1 MKKAKRIMEY
11 IRLMRLTDKFLFFY
25 LFILL
30 LQMTHTIFQESTS
43 QVYASVDTMM
53 RTTAATIFGYFISAT
68 FEKEEDPPAPE
79 EETERMASAN
89 TDNKDLISSEK
100 KSNVPLEKDLCRRAC
115 RIHQQT
121 MIIAGIGVLS
131 LTILIFLRNFSVELP
146 QGPTPVSLMQD
157 FIVGSIGFLIGHA
170 KYDKT

>member
-1 MKKAKRIMEY
+1 MKKAKKMMAY

-25 LFILL
+25 LLILL
-30 LQMTHTIFQESTS
+30 LQMAHTVFQESSS

-53 RTTAATIFGYFISAT
+53 RTTAATIFGYFISAS
-68 FEKEEDPPAPE
+68 FEKEETPPISGNNGE
-79 EETERMASAN
+79 SESETIE
-89 TDNKDLISSEK
+89 KELISSENQGPFDPESK
-100 KSNVPLEKDLCRRAC
+100 ELCPLEC

-121 MIIAGIGVLS
+121 MIVAGIGVLS
-131 LTILIFLRNFSVELP
+131 LTILIILRNFAVPLP